1 MYIDSMDQVGLTQ
14 TEVGVLAD
22 QLRTLCHDSGA
33 SYGRLWLTSP
43 QGAGPLAEYGD
54 RSGAELSY
62 RRQMGDF
69 EIEASLG
76 LSESAP
82 EEIQARLETLATES
96 AHTLAD
102 ARLKA
107 LSSVHHALSKR
118 LHDKVCQDLTAAKL
132 ELELLQ
138 LQGQAPPA
146 VEKVIRFLHAASVEV
161 RDILG
166 DLKSG

>member
-1 MYIDSMDQVGLTQ
+1 M
-14 TEVGVLAD
+14 
-22 QLRTLCHDSGA
+22 CHDSGA
-33 SYGRLWLTSP
+33 SFGRLWLTGP
-43 QGAGPLAEYGD
+43 QGAGPLAEHGE
-54 RSGAELSY
+54 RSGPELSC
-62 RRQMGDF
+62 RKQMGDF
-69 EIEASLG
+69 EIEVSLG
-76 LSESAP
+76 LSEPAS
-82 EEIQARLETLATES
+82 EEIQARLEALATDI
-96 AHTLAD
+96 AHTLAH